1 MSEPTLER
9 AEMYHELA
17 RKNVFIRPLL
27 RFVVEY
33 LIAYLSS
40 RYHAQLLMR
49 RKHRQASVV
58 THVIFAEDGLANP
71 AYTVLEFCD
80 EGRDYDL
87 YWKHLFMSRRFIDS
101 LRVVTYG
108 IRDGRSISV
117 PEFKELFFYTPC
129 YEEQKAI
136 GDFFEELDRLIGL
149 EAIELEKLKHVK
161 STLLRK
167 MFV

>member
-1 MSEPTLER
+1 
-9 AEMYHELA
+9 
-17 RKNVFIRPLL
+17 
-27 RFVVEY
+27 
-33 LIAYLSS
+33 
-40 RYHAQLLMR
+40 
-49 RKHRQASVV
+49 
-58 THVIFAEDGLANP
+58 
-71 AYTVLEFCD
+71 
-80 EGRDYDL
+80 
-87 YWKHLFMSRRFIDS
+87 MSRRFIDS